1 MTSPRKHVLTMSLY
15 LNSRGFAF
23 VLFEGTRSPYDWG
36 VFDVRGA
43 QKDRHV
49 VDKVRRLLRQ
59 YVPDVLVMQDTST
72 AGTPRA
78 TRLALLNSELVALA
92 QEFGMPL
99 FTYSRDEIYR
109 EFNSIGFA
117 NKQMLA
123 GLIAKHI
130 PAFERHVPPPRKPWM
145 SEDARMGLFDAAA
158 LALLFFHKANK
169 VILPHPDALLPDSLQ
184 LFSASSR
191 SNGRSG
197 QG

>member
-78 TRLALLNSELVALA
+78 TRLAQEL
-92 QEFGMPL
+92 GMPI

-130 PAFERHVPPPRKPWM
+130 PALERHVPPPRKPWM

-158 LALLFFHKANK
+158 LALLFSHKANK